1 LNGKNGWLAWRWIFL
16 IEGVMP
22 IVFGLLLFVF
32 LPSTP
37 EKARFG
43 FSQADKDL
51 AVKRSRR
58 AHNPEDAKLR
68 PQKILP
74 VLLNPVFWFLNFIF
88 GAYHYCN
95 SPITNFIQQIVQARS
110 PFIYIGSIWQV

>member
-58 AHNPEDAKLR
+58 AHNPKDAKLR